1 MRNFLKKT
9 AASLLSAVMLGSALP
24 VWSAAAEEYYEDTP
38 VDPADSFL
46 VDEADMLTEEQEAEL
61 TEEILETAAYIDM
74 NILVFVS
81 GHHESRSWTQM
92 YCEGLCGEA
101 FGLEDDSIVMYLDLS
116 GHDDPSYSPYDFFY
130 TRNRARFYYTD
141 DAYGGGNRVQDIFS
155 EMNHYLPR
163 NNEDVEGA
171 VYEFLLQ
178 LELYYDVGP
187 DLDYYYYIADT
198 DRYVTMESDG
208 TLVHSDSEP
217 KEWGMAILIGIVGAL
232 IITLIT
238 FFGIKHHYRFKS
250 APSSLHY
257 LDFSTA
263 SFGPRSDV
271 FIRKYQTRRKI
282 ERSSGGGGGGGG
294 TRSGGGG
301 GGNSR

>member
-1 MRNFLKKT
+1 MIHFLKKMG
-9 AASLLSAVMLGSALP
+9 AFLLSAVMLGSTLP
-24 VWSAAAEEYYEDTP
+24 VWSASAEQYYEDTP
-38 VDPADSFL
+38 IDPANSVL
-46 VDEADMLTEEQEAEL
+46 IDEADMLTGEEETEL
-61 TEEILETAAYIDM
+61 TEEIRETAGYIDM
-74 NILVFVS
+74 NIMIFVS

-92 YCEGLCGEA
+92 YCEQLCEDA
-101 FGLEDDSIVMYLDLS
+101 FGLADDSVVLYMDLS

-141 DAYGGGNRVQDIFS
+141 DAFGGSNRIQNIFN
-155 EMNHYLPR
+155 EINPYLPR
-163 NNEDVEGA
+163 CEEDVCGA
-171 VYEFLLQ
+171 IDEFLWQ
-178 LELYYDVGP
+178 LEYYYDFGP
-187 DLDYYYYIADT
+187 DDSYYYYIADT
-198 DRYVTMESDG
+198 DKYVTMESDG

-217 KEWGMAILIGIVGAL
+217 KEWGMAIFIGIIGSF

-238 FFGIKHHYRFKS
+238 FFCIKHHYRFKS

-294 TRSGGGG
+294 TGSGGGG